1 MSDDHPDSID
11 LQTVFLKL
19 YTCQSADN
27 EGIRISDSE
36 LGSQKTEVL
45 MFLEMISERYSNDI
59 IRMIAII
66 PTIVGRFKT
75 RQVVVLDAAK

>member
-59 IRMIAII
+59 RMIAII
-66 PTIVGRFKT
+66 PTIVGRFET
-75 RQVVVLDAAK
+75 RQVVVLDGAK